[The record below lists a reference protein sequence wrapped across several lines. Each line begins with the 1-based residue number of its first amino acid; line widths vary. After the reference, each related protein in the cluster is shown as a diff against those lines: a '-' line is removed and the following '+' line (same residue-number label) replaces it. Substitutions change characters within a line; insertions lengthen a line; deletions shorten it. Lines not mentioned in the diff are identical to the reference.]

1 MSHPEWFVAGTSVM
15 IVTLV
20 ITLDRYQRF
29 RSVAAYAD
37 MVFWGRV
44 EMVLGI
50 AGLLGTAPP
59 L

>member
-1 MSHPEWFVAGTSVM
+1 M
-15 IVTLV
+15 IVTLA
-20 ITLDRYQRF
+20 IALDRYQRF

-44 EMVLGI
+44 GMVLGI

-59 L
+59 P